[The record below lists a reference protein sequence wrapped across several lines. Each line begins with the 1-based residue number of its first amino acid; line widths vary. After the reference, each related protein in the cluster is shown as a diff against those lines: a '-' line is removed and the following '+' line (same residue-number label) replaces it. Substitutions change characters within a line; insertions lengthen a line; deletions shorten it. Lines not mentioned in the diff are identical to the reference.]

1 MGVATVLILMVSYR
15 DLSGFAPLVEAF
27 QRTGFSGAKYIII
40 CGGICATVS
49 ALFCAVYFTSGLVY
63 FMAIDG
69 LLFRCFSKVHARTH
83 VPSRAIIVSGIIMSL
98 LAMIFEVNELVQLT
112 CIGTLVAY
120 TKVTISVLITRYQP
134 GVQSVT
140 EHERTKTTITQW
152 FQKRLSNIRGKP
164 KKTRSME
171 DYKQITSQ
179 VESPC
184 SSYTAAQLNA
194 TDFTASR
201 TELSV
206 LVLVMSCVALA
217 VVSVQSIDYIRDGK
231 WWPIFLN
238 CPFAG
243 SCIVSL
249 AVIQLQ
255 PQNIAKFPFMVACVP
270 YMPALTILINVMLL
284 ASLHPVT
291 YARFG
296 VWMAIGEKYCLY
308 NCCQA
313 RYNEITMMVKVIS
326 ARRVPSP
333 FQMRKKVGRVCR
345 KQDWR
350 NVDCSRQRCSGSKL
364 DSQSRA
370 LSLWVLYSGPRGFT
384 RQTPV
389 TFAAC

>member
-1 MGVATVLILMVSYR
+1 MGVATLLTLMLSYR

-49 ALFCAVYFTSGLVY
+49 ALFCAVYFTSRLVY
-63 FMAIDG
+63 FMAIEG
-69 LLFRCFSKVHARTH
+69 LLFGEFFSKVHAKTH
-83 VPSRAIIVSGIIMSL
+83 VPGRAIIVSGIIMSL
-98 LAMIFEVNELVQLT
+98 LAMIFEVNQLVQLT
-112 CIGTLVAY
+112 CIGALVAY
-120 TKVTISVLITRYQP
+120 TKVTISVLVTRYQP

-152 FQKRLSNIRGKP
+152 FQKRLSNMRGKP

-171 DYKQITSQ
+171 DYKRITSQ

-194 TDFTASR
+194 TDVTASR
-201 TELSV
+201 TELAV
-206 LVLVMSCVALA
+206 FVLVMSCVALA
-217 VVSVQSIDYIRDGK
+217 VVSIHSIDYIRDGK

-238 CPFAG
+238 CLFAG

-255 PQNIAKFPFMVACVP
+255 PQNTAKYPFMVPCVP
-270 YMPALTILINVMLL
+270 YMPALSILINFMLL
-284 ASLHPVT
+284 ASFHPVT

-296 VWMAIGEKYCLY
+296 VCMAIGEKYGLY

-333 FQMRKKVGRVCR
+333 FQMRKKCG
-345 KQDWR
+345 K
-350 NVDCSRQRCSGSKL
+350 
-364 DSQSRA
+364 
-370 LSLWVLYSGPRGFT
+370 SL
-384 RQTPV
+384 
-389 TFAAC
+389 